1 MSIQQNKLFSLISTT
16 EISFLKDLDK
26 KILISKKGKF
36 YYESFLEL
44 SNDNISRFLLELD
57 DTKVYTLIPF
67 ISINNRSDEPYLIL
81 SQQILVTSYS
91 NSLNITNYIS
101 RKIEQSF
108 YLFNIDE
115 LQTFNIIIKYKQI
128 EFNFKKYNNFI

>member
-1 MSIQQNKLFSLISTT
+1 M
-16 EISFLKDLDK
+16 
-26 KILISKKGKF
+26 
-36 YYESFLEL
+36 
-44 SNDNISRFLLELD
+44 ELD

-108 YLFNIDE
+108 YFFNINE
-115 LQTFNIIIKYKQI
+115 LETFNIVLKYKQV
-128 EFNFKKYNNFI
+128 ELNFG